1 MPAILL
7 PLSVFLSNSLSFSQF
22 CYFAF
27 PLFSFLVLARV
38 MLYFWCYGDVIV
50 VMCCDTMTIVVT
62 MHDGVSLYTVCRD
75 WYFTISPF
83 NHFCLGM
90 GVLPDHPL
98 VCQLPNHH
106 HLPVLAM
113 PYPITRQRILF
124 YLLFH
129 RGISIQIRVGILSH
143 YLSLPLMACT

>member
-1 MPAILL
+1 
-7 PLSVFLSNSLSFSQF
+7 
-22 CYFAF
+22 
-27 PLFSFLVLARV
+27 

-129 RGISIQIRVGILSH
+129 SGISIQIRVGILSH